1 MCGGLPNPDTP
12 LASPTPGSTHASPII
27 PARFTSMVI
36 STDQSR
42 DPRLNLHTAGA
53 MFTQLED
60 VQ

>member
-1 MCGGLPNPDTP
+1 
-12 LASPTPGSTHASPII
+12 
-27 PARFTSMVI
+27 MVI

-60 VQ
+60 VQWPTVGPIEAGRVNT